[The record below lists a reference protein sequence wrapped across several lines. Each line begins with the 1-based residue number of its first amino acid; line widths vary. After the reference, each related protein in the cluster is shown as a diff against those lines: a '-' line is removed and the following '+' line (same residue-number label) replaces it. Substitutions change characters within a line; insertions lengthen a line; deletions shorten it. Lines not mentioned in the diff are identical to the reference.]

1 MTSPNVDEKAREVV
15 KGLRLAQARARHK
28 SFWTYIGKKVRGHL
42 MAGILVVVPLGATLL
57 ILKWLFEWVD
67 DILQPIIRTVL
78 GRPIY
83 GLGFAITL
91 LVIYIVGVI
100 ASYVGGHRLVQF
112 AESLVS
118 RVPVVKQMYAGLKQ
132 ILESFASP
140 RETGFMEVVLVEF
153 PRKGIRTLGFITN
166 EEFDSSGQ
174 KLLNVFIPTAP
185 NPTSGFLEIM
195 REEDVLRTD
204 IPVDDAL
211 KMIVSA
217 GRVSL
222 NKVNVKLTNNSQKG
236 DAKEGGREHPSGT
249 SS

>member
-1 MTSPNVDEKAREVV
+1 MTSPDVDEKAREVV
-15 KGLRLAQARARHK
+15 KGLRMAQARARHR
-28 SFWTYIGKKVRGHL
+28 SFWVFIGRKVRGHL

-67 DILQPIIRTVL
+67 DILQPVIRTVL
-78 GRPIY
+78 GQPIY

-91 LVIYIVGVI
+91 VVIYVVGLIV
-100 ASYVGGHRLVQF
+100 SYVGGHSLIRF
-112 AESLVS
+112 AESLLA
-118 RVPVVKQMYAGLKQ
+118 RVPVVKQMYSGIKQ
-132 ILESFASP
+132 ILQSFASP

-185 NPTSGFLEIM
+185 NPTSGFLVIM

-204 IPVDDAL
+204 ISVDDAL

-222 NKVNVKLTNNSQKG
+222 NKVNVKLSNNSLNG
-236 DAKEGGREHPSGT
+236 DAEEGPRKHPSKP
-249 SS
+249 SL